1 MAAASGNMAN
11 KEILTTGDV
20 ASHCHV
26 SYETVANWIRA
37 GKLSSFATPGR
48 HRRIKAEDFRD
59 FLRRHD
65 MPPYGEDPAVSTRLL
80 VADDEPEI
88 VQQITSY
95 FAKLPGYEV
104 ESATD
109 GFAAGIHVERF
120 KPDLL
125 ILDLHMP
132 QIDGFKVCKM
142 IKSNPAT
149 AHIGILV
156 LTGHAGGENL
166 KRALECGA
174 DECMSKPFKLGD
186 LKSRVDEFV
195 GRQVIA

>member
-1 MAAASGNMAN
+1 MAT

-20 ASHCHV
+20 AAHCHV

-37 GKLSSFATPGR
+37 GKLNSFATPGR
-48 HRRIKAEDFRD
+48 HRRIKMEDFRV
-59 FLRRHD
+59 FLRQYD
-65 MPPYGEDPAVSTRLL
+65 MPPYGEDAAVATKLL
-80 VADDEPEI
+80 VVDDEPEI
-88 VQQITSY
+88 VKLISSY

-109 GFAAGIHVERF
+109 GFEAGIQVERF

-125 ILDLHMP
+125 ILDLLMP
-132 QIDGFKVCKM
+132 QVDGFNVCKM

-149 AHIGILV
+149 SHIGILV
-156 LTGHAGGENL
+156 LTGFAARESL

-174 DECMSKPFKLGD
+174 DECMSKPFKLSD
-186 LKSRVDEFV
+186 LKKRVDEFV
-195 GRQVIA
+195 GRQVIT

>member
-1 MAAASGNMAN
+1 MAN

-20 ASHCHV
+20 AAHCHV

-37 GKLSSFATPGR
+37 GKLNSFSTPGR
-48 HRRIKAEDFRD
+48 HRRIKAEDFRV
-59 FLRRHD
+59 FLRQHD
-65 MPPYGEDPAVSTRLL
+65 MPPYGRDAVATKLL
-80 VADDEPEI
+80 VVDDEPEI
-88 VQQITSY
+88 VQLISNF

-109 GFAAGIHVERF
+109 GFEAGIYVERF

-132 QIDGFKVCKM
+132 QVDGFKVCKM

-149 AHIGILV
+149 SHIGILV
-156 LTGHAGGENL
+156 LTGYTAGENF
-166 KRALECGA
+166 KRARECGA
-174 DECMSKPFKLGD
+174 DECMAKPFKLSD
-186 LKSRVDEFV
+186 LKKRVDEFV
-195 GRQVIA
+195 GGQVVA